1 VSETGKEEN
10 TVNGRGSSILDQ
22 KTVDELLDAIIVR
35 VESAIR
41 GEPPS
46 LL

>member
-1 VSETGKEEN
+1 
-10 TVNGRGSSILDQ
+10 LDQ
-22 KTVDELLDAIIVR
+22 KAVDELLDAIIVR

-46 LL
+46 LF